1 MENDKKLLEGIISDY
16 FNSVEDLFIYRLK
29 NDWKIDASFFIF
41 AISIL
46 FLVLNIIP
54 ILPVYNDNYFL
65 FLFDF
70 IKKHVNL
77 PFEEF
82 NFWIKWALGSIV
94 SLFTYGIA
102 LIVFKYWEKRD
113 SKKALRPSYLS
124 FCYAF
129 SLRKEI
135 KSYLI
140 NENETHLENT
150 LNYFE
155 NVISS
160 VTKSP
165 FYSNRSDKAKSVTF
179 SNLRKELNKDYEWI
193 EFTDETNNILDSLS
207 TIGAK
212 LERRLRLKTE
222 LDKTLPLIDFLVL
235 YEFSKIKPNELNSD
249 GVELKDQR
257 VKYIKEFANQ
267 LNGIKEIED
276 IIEDSNVKRNKVKT
290 LITPIVNLFS
300 SSNILIMFFSWLVLL
315 TILFVLSSIL
325 VINSLK
331 ISIDSTILIGLLT
344 APFLGAITLV
354 ATIYTKNKK

>member
-16 FNSVEDLFIYRLK
+16 FNSVEDSFIYRLK
-29 NDWKIDASFFIF
+29 NDWKIDASILIF
-41 AISIL
+41 VLSII
-46 FLVLNIIP
+46 FLALNIIP
-54 ILPVYNDNYFL
+54 VLPGFNENYFL

-70 IKKHVNL
+70 VKIRVNL

-82 NFWIKWALGSIV
+82 NFWIKWAIGSIV
-94 SLFTYGIA
+94 SLIAFGIA
-102 LIVFKYWEKRD
+102 FIIFKYWDKRD
-113 SKKALRPSYLS
+113 SKKALRPRYMT

-140 NENETHLENT
+140 NENETHLENILT
-150 LNYFE
+150 YFE
-155 NVISS
+155 KVISS
-160 VTKSP
+160 ITKSP
-165 FYSNRSDKAKSVTF
+165 FYSGRSENAQSITF
-179 SNLRKELNKDYEWI
+179 VNLRKDLNEKYEWI

-207 TIGAK
+207 KIEEK

-257 VKYIKEFANQ
+257 VNYIKEFANQ

-276 IIEDSNVKRNKVKT
+276 IVEETNIKRNKVKT
-290 LITPIVNLFS
+290 IITPVVNLFS
-300 SSNILIMFFSWLVLL
+300 SSNILIMFLSWLVLL
-315 TILFVLSSIL
+315 TIVFVLSAIL

-331 ISIDSTILIGLLT
+331 ITIDSTILIGLLT